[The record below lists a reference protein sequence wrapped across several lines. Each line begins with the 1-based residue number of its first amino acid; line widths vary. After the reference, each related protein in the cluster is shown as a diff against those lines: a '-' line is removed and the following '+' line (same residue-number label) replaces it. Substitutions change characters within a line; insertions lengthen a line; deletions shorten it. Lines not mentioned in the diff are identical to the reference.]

1 MEKEKERDKEKGT
14 TRKRSFKDKQAS
26 FMDKL
31 ADIEDKLSK
40 TKRLPDAN
48 SDLSRFRREVPPSP
62 LPHRRFPA
70 RSSRGP
76 F

>member
-1 MEKEKERDKEKGT
+1 MEKEKEKEKDKEKGT
-14 TRKRSFKDKQAS
+14 TPKKG

-62 LPHRRFPA
+62 PPHCQPPA
-70 RSSRGP
+70 RSSRVP

>member
-62 LPHRRFPA
+62 LPRRRFPA